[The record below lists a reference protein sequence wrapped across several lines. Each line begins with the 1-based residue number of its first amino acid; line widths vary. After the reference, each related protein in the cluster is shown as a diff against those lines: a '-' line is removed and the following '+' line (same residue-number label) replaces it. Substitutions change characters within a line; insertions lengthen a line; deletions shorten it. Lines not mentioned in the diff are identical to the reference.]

1 MVLFLVYTC
10 YYLCLRLTTEKY
22 EARKA
27 QGIVEDT
34 LYLLS
39 YSNLLIDMLTSI
51 NPSCILES
59 VLLEAGYLVALPN
72 LTLKCLP

>member
-1 MVLFLVYTC
+1 MVLFLIYTC
-10 YYLCLRLTTEKY
+10 YYPCLSLTIKKY

-27 QGIVEDT
+27 QGIVEGS
-34 LYLLS
+34 LYLS
-39 YSNLLIDMLTSI
+39 YSNLLINVLTSI

-59 VLLEAGYLVALPN
+59 VLLEADYLVSLPN